1 MSNDY
6 KMYSLPRE
14 GNWVRSEIVAET
26 PEGKQVGIADFK
38 SKWQVYD
45 GRVEHETGTT
55 AVVRRFYKM

>member
-1 MSNDY
+1 MSNGY

-26 PEGKQVGIADFK
+26 PEGKQAGIADFK
-38 SKWQVYD
+38 GKWQVYD

>member
-26 PEGKQVGIADFK
+26 PEGKQAGIADFK
-38 SKWQVYD
+38 GKWQVYD